1 MKVAIIVLADTET
14 HESLGRVVNA
24 LEAVKELKEGGDDV
38 QLVFDGAGT
47 KWVVELSHPEHKA
60 HALYEAVEDKV
71 SGVCSF
77 CATAFGVHDAISAC
91 DSPLVDDYDGHP
103 SFRKMLS
110 EGYQIITF

>member
-24 LEAVKELKEGGDDV
+24 LEAVKEFKEGGDDV

-47 KWVVELSHPEHKA
+47 KWVVELSHPDHKV
-60 HALYEAVEDKV
+60 HALYKSVQDKI

-77 CATAFGVHDAISAC
+77 CATAFGVHEEISAC
-91 DSPLVDDYDGHP
+91 GSPLVADYDGHP
-103 SFRKMLS
+103 SFRKLVS